1 MYRLPNSSLSL
12 HRCIWVS
19 SGLTPLPSP
28 VVQQLSVLKDPLK
41 CSLNRRFSRNISHTR
56 HVKDFE
62 WALLY
67 LCKCLCMCMCVCE
80 CMQLLLTV
88 KAHLAVMLWWLP
100 LHPLQCPCPQWAIC
114 QPVPMW
120 SPHHLQRPAGPC
132 GPQSGWGWWRR
143 EGVSR
148 VATSHL
154 QPPVWAASDGEGVL
168 PAQGKVCSTHCKCT
182 CHSIT
187 HSLIHFEGT
196 YSHTLCAVIELVQ
209 GTYIENKCIIV
220 FPLFYCPLL

>member
-88 KAHLAVMLWWLP
+88 KAHLAVMTAPSPPVVPLPPVSYLSTSSHVKPSSPAKTWWPRWLSDWVG
-100 LHPLQCPCPQWAIC
+100 L
-114 QPVPMW
+114 VEEGG
-120 SPHHLQRPAGPC
+120 RF
-132 GPQSGWGWWRR
+132 QSGYQSLTTSSMSCLRWWRSTTSAR
-143 EGVSR
+143 KGV
-148 VATSHL
+148 
-154 QPPVWAASDGEGVL
+154 
-168 PAQGKVCSTHCKCT
+168 
-182 CHSIT
+182 
-187 HSLIHFEGT
+187 
-196 YSHTLCAVIELVQ
+196 
-209 GTYIENKCIIV
+209 
-220 FPLFYCPLL
+220 